1 MAYIERLLSRIF
13 TSITDN
19 IFIKVAIGI
28 RLYFTGIH
36 IYLEAIGALVLF
48 DVITGITASLKSG
61 QKFTS
66 QELKKGLLEKVALY
80 LILILSAFILEMIFK
95 SMYNW
100 DKFFVVFFVS
110 TLISSYEAVSICEN
124 ILRINPK
131 LTFLNS
137 LIRLSQRVS
146 KTAIDSADKKID
158 VIEGENE
165 PSKKLDKDVAN

>member
-1 MAYIERLLSRIF
+1 
-13 TSITDN
+13 
-19 IFIKVAIGI
+19 
-28 RLYFTGIH
+28 
-36 IYLEAIGALVLF
+36 
-48 DVITGITASLKSG
+48 
-61 QKFTS
+61 
-66 QELKKGLLEKVALY
+66 
-80 LILILSAFILEMIFK
+80 
-95 SMYNW
+95 MYNW